1 MLLLLFLLLAGG
13 LFLAL
18 LDDLRVR
25 LRRRGRTATAYSPRV
40 TSVNLS
46 PSWRSFTNSVSSSP
60 SFETSTVNFSA
71 MSSGRHST
79 STERSTCSSTPPP
92 IFTPT
97 ASPVSE
103 IGTTT
108 RTFCVS
114 ETSLKS
120 TWMGVPLTT
129 SFCISRMSAGI
140 SLPSMSRVTSSCL
153 LVWPLRPNMNSCA
166 SSLTSNV
173 PPLFIRITAAG
184 ILPAR
189 RRRRTAA
196 EPCSARSSALIL
208 ILSILVP

>member
-1 MLLLLFLLLAGG
+1 
-13 LFLAL
+13 
-18 LDDLRVR
+18 
-25 LRRRGRTATAYSPRV
+25 
-40 TSVNLS
+40 
-46 PSWRSFTNSVSSSP
+46 
-60 SFETSTVNFSA
+60 

-79 STERSTCSSTPPP
+79 STERRTCSSTPPP
-92 IFTPT
+92 SFTPT
-97 ASPVSE
+97 DSPTSLT
-103 IGTTT
+103 GTTT

-140 SLPSMSRVTSSCL
+140 SVPPMSRVTSSCL
-153 LVWPLRPNMNSCA
+153 LVCPRSPSMNSCA
-166 SSLTSNV
+166 SSFTSNV

-184 ILPAR
+184 IFPAR

-208 ILSILVP
+208 ILSIDFP